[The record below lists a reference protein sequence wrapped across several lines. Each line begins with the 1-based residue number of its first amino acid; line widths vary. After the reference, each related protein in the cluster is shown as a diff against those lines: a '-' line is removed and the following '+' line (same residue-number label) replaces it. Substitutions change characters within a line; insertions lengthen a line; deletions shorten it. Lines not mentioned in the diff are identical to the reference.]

1 MARKKLDMRIVHGII
16 LESIVGK
23 NMKEIRK
30 IYPDVSYS
38 TIYRLTHIDKFT
50 AKKYGIFR
58 KFISEHPKFIDFQK
72 EFWSYFSEPQ
82 MWPDN
87 IILDIYKKI
96 QKYDLKFVYA
106 NFEIKVSYDTF
117 KKLYKNGELKKAF
130 DIAWSK
136 NHDQSKL
143 YSPNIYKEVK
153 ENKEEDVKELIER
166 LKSLT
171 GASEVILK
179 F

>member
-1 MARKKLDMRIVHGII
+1 MARKILSMKVVHGIM
-16 LESIVGK
+16 LDGIVGK
-23 NMKEIRK
+23 KIKDIQKEYRDI
-30 IYPDVSYS
+30 SYS
-38 TIYRLTHIDKFT
+38 TIYRLVNDTEFAADK
-50 AKKYGIFR
+50 YNIFR
-58 KFISEHPKFIDFQK
+58 NFISKHPKFIDFQK
-72 EFWSYFSEPQ
+72 EFWNYFPEPQ
-82 MWPDN
+82 AWPDN

-96 QKYDLKFVYA
+96 QKYDLKIVY
-106 NFEIKVSYDTF
+106 NNYELQFSYDTF

-143 YSPNIYKEVK
+143 YSPNIYKE
-153 ENKEEDVKELIER
+153 NKEEDVNDLIER

-171 GASEVILK
+171 GASKVILE